1 MDPSSTASVTEFAIV
16 VAGFTGLVLAI
27 GSRDGVANPLVK
39 FRTVTM
45 LFYAFTAAFGS
56 LLPTFGQ
63 ALGITEVWHFSSYVL
78 ITLLIANMGATIVSS
93 RVLLTAEQRTQL
105 KRWMWSLV
113 LVGNSFFSLLLV
125 AALAGVVGL
134 PVTGAFYGALIWQL
148 VLSSVLFARLILKG

>member
-39 FRTVTM
+39 IRTVTM

-63 ALGITEVWHFSSYVL
+63 ALGINEVWHFSSYGLV
-78 ITLLIANMGATIVSS
+78 TLLIANMGATIVSS

-113 LVGNSFFSLLLV
+113 LVGNSFFSVLLV
-125 AALAGVVGL
+125 AALTGVLAL
-134 PVTGAFYGALIWQL
+134 PVTGAFYGALLWQL
-148 VLSSVLFARLILKG
+148 VLSTVLFTRLILQG

>member
-27 GSRDGVANPLVK
+27 GSRDGAANPLVK
-39 FRTVTM
+39 LRTITM

-63 ALGITEVWHFSSYVL
+63 ALGINEVWRFSSYGL

-113 LVGNSFFSLLLV
+113 LVGNSFFSVLLV
-125 AALAGVVGL
+125 AALTGVLAL
-134 PVTGAFYGALIWQL
+134 PVTGAFYGALMWQL
-148 VLSSVLFARLILKG
+148 VLSTVLFARLILQG